1 MSGTSAD
8 AVDAALVSIDEN
20 RCEVISAIQLPLPNP
35 IRDSVIGLFYP
46 GVNEIDRMGELDVRL
61 GRLFADAT
69 LQLLTQSEHTAGDIV
84 AIGSHG
90 QTVRHR
96 PRNSEGANFTLQL
109 GDPNTIAQI
118 TGITTVADFRRRD
131 MAAGGQGAPLVP
143 AFHQAVFS
151 HPQRFRVVLNIG
163 GIANITVLTADGA
176 VYGYDT
182 GPGNGLMDAWVARCT
197 GEAVDCDGAWA
208 GRGIVST
215 ELFAALYAHPYF
227 TIRPPKS
234 TGREEFSLAWL
245 LKTLQSFPHLSERD
259 IQATLLELTAR
270 SIADQIKY
278 AGDGGEVLVCGG
290 GAHNGTLMRRL
301 SALLPDFNVWTTDK
315 FGIPVNY
322 VEAAAFAWLAMR
334 TLKQLTGNV
343 PAVTGAHHEVVL
355 GGIYPGTN
363 KLGIHKNLD
372 RK

>member
-8 AVDAALVSIDEN
+8 AIDAALMSIDEN
-20 RCEVISAIQLPLPNP
+20 HCQVISALQFPLPHA
-35 IRDSVIGLFYP
+35 IRERIIGLFHP
-46 GVNEIDRMGELDVRL
+46 GVNEIDQMGELDIKL
-61 GRLFADAT
+61 GRLFADAV
-69 LQLLTQSEHTAGDIV
+69 LQLLARSDYQAGDIV

-90 QTVRHR
+90 QTIRHR
-96 PRNSEGANFTLQL
+96 PRNVGGANFTLQI

-151 HPQRFRVVLNIG
+151 RPQHFRVVLNIG
-163 GIANITVLTADGA
+163 GIANITVLSPDGS
-176 VYGYDT
+176 VHGYDT

-197 GEAVDCDGAWA
+197 GEEVDRDGAWA
-208 GRGIVST
+208 ARGSVSL
-215 ELFAALYAHPYF
+215 ELLHALSDHSYF
-227 TIRPPKS
+227 ILPPPKS
-234 TGREEFSLAWL
+234 TGREEFSLDWL
-245 LKTLQSFPHLSERD
+245 LNTLQGFPQLSEGD

-270 SIADQIKY
+270 SIADQIKN
-278 AGDGGEVLVCGG
+278 AGESGDILVCGG

-301 SALLPDFNVWTTDK
+301 SALLPDFNIHTTDA
-315 FGIPVNY
+315 FGIPVDY

-334 TLKQLTGNV
+334 SIKQLTGNI

-355 GGIYPGTN
+355 GGIYPGA
-363 KLGIHKNLD
+363 LGN
-372 RK
+372 